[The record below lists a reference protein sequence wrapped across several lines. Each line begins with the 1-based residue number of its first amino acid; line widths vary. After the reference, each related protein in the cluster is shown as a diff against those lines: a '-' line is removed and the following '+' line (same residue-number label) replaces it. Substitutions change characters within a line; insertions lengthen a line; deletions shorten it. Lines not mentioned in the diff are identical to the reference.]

1 MAAALKLAKE
11 WDNPR
16 IPIEA
21 PPSKMSIIA
30 SISDSTPTINCDLY
44 DELIES
50 VVGPPHQTN
59 SSRSSSTS
67 QSRVSIDDIDEACA
81 KLLTLL

>member
-1 MAAALKLAKE
+1 MMAAALKLAKE

-21 PPSKMSIIA
+21 PPSKMA
-30 SISDSTPTINCDLY
+30 SILDSTPTINCDLY

-50 VVGPPHQTN
+50 VLQA
-59 SSRSSSTS
+59 SL
-67 QSRVSIDDIDEACA
+67 EC
-81 KLLTLL
+81 LLTILMKHVLTLFWIWSFPRFRA

>member
-50 VVGPPHQTN
+50 VLGPH
-59 SSRSSSTS
+59 
-67 QSRVSIDDIDEACA
+67 
-81 KLLTLL
+81 

>member
-1 MAAALKLAKE
+1 MPPAPWREMVIQKYIFRFSPTDMMAAALKLAKE

-21 PPSKMSIIA
+21 PPPKMSIIA

-50 VVGPPHQTN
+50 VLGPHQTN
-59 SSRSSSTS
+59 
-67 QSRVSIDDIDEACA
+67 
-81 KLLTLL
+81 